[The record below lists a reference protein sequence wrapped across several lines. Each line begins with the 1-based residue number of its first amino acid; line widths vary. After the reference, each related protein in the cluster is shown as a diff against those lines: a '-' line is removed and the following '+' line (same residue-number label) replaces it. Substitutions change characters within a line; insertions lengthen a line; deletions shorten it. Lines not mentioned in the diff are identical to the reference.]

1 VVSEHLEHLEV
12 RVGTDVQSIEE
23 VAASIAQFGEHYLR
37 RLYTDH
43 EVECSGGAGPDSAP
57 GLAARFAAKE
67 ATVKILRLNDEF
79 PGWTAIEVRRRPGGW
94 CELELHREAQRMAER
109 AGVRQLSLSMSHGAG
124 IATATVVGLFARAG
138 GAGPEADSGR

>member
-1 VVSEHLEHLEV
+1 LGAAEDLEV

-23 VAASIAQFGEHYLR
+23 VAASIARFGESYVR

-43 EVECSGGAGPDSAP
+43 EIDCSGGTGPDAAP

-67 ATVKILRLNDEF
+67 ATIKALRLNDEF

-94 CELELHREAQRMAER
+94 CELELHREAKRMAER

-124 IATATVVGLFARAG
+124 IATATVVGLFVRGDPAPEPGSG
-138 GAGPEADSGR
+138 G

>member
-1 VVSEHLEHLEV
+1 LAAAEDLEV

-23 VAASIAQFGEHYLR
+23 VAASIARFGESYVR

-43 EVECSGGAGPDSAP
+43 EVDCSGGTGPDAAP

-67 ATVKILRLNDEF
+67 ATIKVLRLNDEF
-79 PGWTAIEVRRRPGGW
+79 PGWTSIEVLRQPGGW
-94 CELELHREAQRMAER
+94 CELGLHREAKRMAER

-124 IATATVVGLFARAG
+124 IATATVVGLFARG
-138 GAGPEADSGR
+138 GPPPGPGSGG

>member
-1 VVSEHLEHLEV
+1 VVPEHLEV

-23 VAASIAQFGEHYLR
+23 VAASIARFGQSYVR

-43 EVECSGGAGPDSAP
+43 EVDCSGGTGPDAAP

-67 ATVKILRLNDEF
+67 ATFKVLRLNDEF
-79 PGWTAIEVRRRPGGW
+79 PGWTAIEVQRRPGGW
-94 CELELHREAQRMAER
+94 CEIELHREAKLMGER

-124 IATATVVGLFARAG
+124 IATATVVGLFARADRPPPETGSG
-138 GAGPEADSGR
+138 G

>member
-1 VVSEHLEHLEV
+1 LGAAEDLEV

-23 VAASIAQFGEHYLR
+23 VAASIARFGDNYVR

-43 EVECSGGAGPDSAP
+43 EIDCSGGTGPDAAP

-67 ATVKILRLNDEF
+67 ATIKALRLNDEF

-94 CELELHREAQRMAER
+94 CELELHREAKQMAER

-124 IATATVVGLFARAG
+124 IATATVVGLFARG
-138 GAGPEADSGR
+138 GPASGPRSGG